1 MVLFSS
7 GAFRTCTVNTHVVCL
22 ENVENY
28 HMLQTARHILHT
40 THTQRSTL
48 KWEFLLRQKI
58 IIKQPLN
65 WMEIFHLW
73 EQTSIWE
80 RAQLFKCV
88 SHFQLLMVFSGDG
101 KWQARQVKQKTT
113 LIAARCFSCG
123 SARARPHHILE
134 FRFNSSYWNILC
146 FSVCLHE
153 IMKIPSVDFLVCLWY
168 GIMRNT

>member
-28 HMLQTARHILHT
+28 HMLQTAWYILHI

-88 SHFQLLMVFSGDG
+88 SHFQLLMVFLEMANG
-101 KWQARQVKQKTT
+101 KRGKKIKKQHWSQR
-113 LIAARCFSCG
+113 AAFLCG

-134 FRFNSSYWNILC
+134 FRFNSSYWHILF